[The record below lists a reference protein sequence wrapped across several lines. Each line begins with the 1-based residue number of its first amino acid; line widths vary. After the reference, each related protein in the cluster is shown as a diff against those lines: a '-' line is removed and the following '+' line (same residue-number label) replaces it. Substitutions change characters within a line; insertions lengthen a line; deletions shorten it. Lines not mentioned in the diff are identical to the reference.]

1 MQTKSQSRKQPR
13 TSSAHAAKRKLS
25 PLARDI
31 IEGMEEAAAHVS
43 GEITLPV
50 RYIEVPEQVDVK
62 AIRSHTGLSQVEF
75 ARRYGFSPRS
85 LQEWEQGR
93 RKPESAARAYL
104 LVIERDPKAVEA
116 ALYEHR

>member
-1 MQTKSQSRKQPR
+1 
-13 TSSAHAAKRKLS
+13 
-25 PLARDI
+25 
-31 IEGMEEAAAHVS
+31 MEEAAAHVR

>member
-1 MQTKSQSRKQPR
+1 
-13 TSSAHAAKRKLS
+13 
-25 PLARDI
+25 
-31 IEGMEEAAAHVS
+31 MEEAAAHVR

-50 RYIEVPEQVDVK
+50 RYVEVPEQVEVK

-75 ARRYGFSPRS
+75 ARRCGFSPRS

-104 LVIERDPKAVEA
+104 LVIDRNPKAVEA
-116 ALYEHR
+116 ALYQRR